1 MIDVSPFWRTLNAS
15 GLYIV
20 RSCENFTRV
29 MGPSLLT
36 NRPMR
41 RKFAPSVRRG
51 CPRGMDEMERT
62 TEGIENELKLLEE
75 KIGEVKRRL
84 PAHSVKPPIMMEL
97 LELEDRRDVL
107 LKILEKLKPTDR

>member
-1 MIDVSPFWRTLNAS
+1 M
-15 GLYIV
+15 
-20 RSCENFTRV
+20 
-29 MGPSLLT
+29 T

-41 RKFAPSVRRG
+41 RKFAPSVQCR
-51 CPRGMDEMERT
+51 CPRGMAEMDRT
-62 TEGIENELKLLEE
+62 IAEIENELKLLEE

-107 LKILEKLKPTDR
+107 LKIIGKLKPAQR